1 MNARRLLASLLALTL
16 VGGLPAS
23 AGTDKQLRHVRGAVG
38 HQTDAAGEFK
48 PVIGQLVLPDDEF
61 AVTRENANGLLTLPD
76 SSEVA
81 LGPNTSVKV
90 GAFNDPTS
98 PNPTTITLQNGSLR
112 FAVKR
117 PVGGKSN
124 YRFVGTS
131 SQIAVRGTTGLFSS
145 AANGDTIACLACEP
159 GDVLVT
165 VGTKTFPL
173 LTGQTLFVSI
183 AGVVTAGA
191 VSAAV
196 LQGFSTAG
204 LSTSATSTTAFAPGI
219 ASGAGAGAG
228 AGVSAAAV
236 AGHAASAGLLV
247 GGAAAAA
254 VGVTAIS
261 NANKSTPAPAASIT
275 PSPTPSPSPSP
286 VGGTAQLKSIQPP
299 AAAPV
304 STPTPAAH
312 KRP

>member
-1 MNARRLLASLLALTL
+1 MNARRILASFLTLAL
-16 VGGLPAS
+16 VGGLPAG
-23 AGTDKQLRHVRGAVG
+23 AANDKQLRTVRGVVG

-48 PVIGQLVLPDDEF
+48 RVIGQLVLPDDDL

-90 GAFNDPTS
+90 GAFNEPTS

-117 PVGGKSN
+117 PTGGKSN
-124 YRFVGTS
+124 YRFVTTS
-131 SQIAVRGTTGLFSS
+131 SQIAVRGTIGLVAT

-165 VGTKTFPL
+165 VGAKTYPL
-173 LTGQTLFVSI
+173 LTGQTLFVSL

-228 AGVSAAAV
+228 AGASAAAV

-261 NANKSTPAPAASIT
+261 NANKSTPAPAAAIT
-275 PSPTPSPSPSP
+275 PAPTPSPSPSP
-286 VGGTAQLKSIQPP
+286 VGGTAQLKSLTPP
-299 AAAPV
+299 TATPSPAP
-304 STPTPAAH
+304 SHHHP
-312 KRP
+312 